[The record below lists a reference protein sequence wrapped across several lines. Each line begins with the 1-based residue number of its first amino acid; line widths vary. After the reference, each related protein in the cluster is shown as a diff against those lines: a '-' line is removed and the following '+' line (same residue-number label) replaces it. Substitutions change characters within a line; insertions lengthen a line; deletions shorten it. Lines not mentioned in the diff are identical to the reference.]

1 MEKNNEEQPEDVKV
15 GVFVCHCGSNIGGLI
30 DCKKLADYAQ
40 ELPNVK
46 YSEDNLYTCSETG
59 LTSIKKA
66 IQEYDLNRVVVASC
80 TPRTHEPL
88 FRKTIEEAGL
98 NQYLFNFVNIRDQCT
113 WVHMKE
119 PERAFQKAKDLIK
132 MGVSKASKLEALDD
146 IAIDVVPSALIIG
159 GGVTGMS
166 AALSLSNLGYKTYLI
181 EKERSLGGK
190 LNSLY
195 KLFPD
200 NKEASSVLEDFKRK
214 IENANNLE
222 VFTSAM
228 INDINGFVGNY
239 EVKIAHNQEILNI
252 NTGVIIVA
260 VGAEP
265 YKPEGLFNYDG
276 KKIITQFELEN
287 RLKEEKEIAENIVMI
302 LCAGARSEE
311 IPYCSNVCCTTS
323 IKNALILKEKNS
335 SSNVT
340 LLFRDIY
347 TPGTKYEELYKEA
360 REKGIIFIKYSPE
373 KELEIQENQIN
384 VYNEFLGEIITIP
397 YELIVLST
405 PLIANDDNKQLAKF
419 LKVPLEDNNFFL
431 EAHVKL
437 RPVDFATEGVFLGGS
452 AKWPTNITEAIS
464 QGYGAAARAN
474 TILSHSKLEVEG
486 ATANLPEWNKNLCKG
501 CEVCIKVCPFNA
513 IKKNEDDEIEIIK
526 AVCKGCGTCTAT
538 CTQKALT
545 IYHFTDDQILS
556 EIHALGGKEII

>member
-1 MEKNNEEQPEDVKV
+1 
-15 GVFVCHCGSNIGGLI
+15 
-30 DCKKLADYAQ
+30 
-40 ELPNVK
+40 
-46 YSEDNLYTCSETG
+46 
-59 LTSIKKA
+59 
-66 IQEYDLNRVVVASC
+66 
-80 TPRTHEPL
+80 
-88 FRKTIEEAGL
+88 
-98 NQYLFNFVNIRDQCT
+98 
-113 WVHMKE
+113 MKE

-132 MGVSKASKLEALDD
+132 MGASKASKLEALDD
-146 IAIDVVPSALIIG
+146 IKIDVIPSALIIG

-181 EKERSLGGK
+181 EKEKRLGGK

-195 KLFPD
+195 KLFPK

-214 IENANNLE
+214 IENVNNLE
-222 VFTSAM
+222 VFTSAT

-239 EVKIAHNQEILNI
+239 EVKIAQDKEELNI
-252 NTGVIIVA
+252 NTGAIIVA
-260 VGAEP
+260 VGAKP
-265 YKPEGLFNYDG
+265 HKPEGLFNYDG
-276 KKIITQFELEN
+276 ERVITQFELEN
-287 RLKEEKEIAENIVMI
+287 RLKEDKEIAENIVMI
-302 LCAGARSEE
+302 LCAGARNEE
-311 IPYCSNVCCTTS
+311 IPYCSNVCCMTS
-323 IKNALILKEKNS
+323 IKNALILKEKNPS
-335 SSNVT
+335 ANIT

-397 YELIVLST
+397 YELLVLST
-405 PLIANDDNKQLAKF
+405 PLIANDDNKQLAKL

-437 RPVDFATEGVFLGGS
+437 RPVDFATDGVFLGGS
-452 AKWPTNITEAIS
+452 AKWPINISEAIS

-474 TILSHSKLEVEG
+474 TILSHSTLEVEG
-486 ATANLPEWNKNLCKG
+486 ATANLPEWNEDLCKG
-501 CEVCIKVCPFNA
+501 CEICIKVCPFNA
-513 IKKNEDDEIEIIK
+513 IKKNEEDEIEIIK

-545 IYHFTDDQILS
+545 IYHFTDEQILS
-556 EIHALGGKEII
+556 EIYALGGKEII